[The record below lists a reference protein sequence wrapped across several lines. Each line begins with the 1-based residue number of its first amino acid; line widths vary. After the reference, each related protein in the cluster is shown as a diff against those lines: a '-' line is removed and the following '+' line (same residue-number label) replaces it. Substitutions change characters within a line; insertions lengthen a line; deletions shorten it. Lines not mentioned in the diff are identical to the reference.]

1 MKIYGTSSYQS
12 KLSNQSELGMLEY
25 YRAEN
30 FTLRYADLDSRQVFD
45 AVVQKYDLQKIT
57 DGILEKLQEEE
68 SSEALRRTFREKY
81 RIDLAAVQG
90 LGEDEKREAVCEY
103 VYNYLRDYE
112 KSNELTSLTKKDFT
126 HVMENLYMIYNT
138 DDEEIRNVVQV
149 IHLASQNI
157 ISKFIQI
164 DGLERLFNEQYID
177 FEWEMHMGMDH
188 QKQSMKFYRDHF
200 VHQVR
205 DAYMMDRL
213 LNCCGFYLRV
223 YDTLSRPGASKVS
236 QYFCKMVRRQKEL
249 PLPNAELLEYDEEFI
264 ARNIIYMSAYM
275 AGLFHDI
282 GYPDT
287 YLQSL
292 RRRMFAFSPSINSEN
307 PIRDTLPDNVF
318 SLLQNSLLFRVVPFE
333 EIQDRVYQDCIDHG
347 TLSAIAFLLHFYKN
361 GVIFMLPP
369 YKAAAI
375 ELAALAIYNHTFVY
389 GISHPKKNANDYR
402 PRFLTNPISYLLRIC
417 DDLQEWDRVYF
428 EISAHSNLIICSRC
442 HTPIVGKG
450 PCPDDKEPGQK
461 CGERLEKD
469 VRRYVCNC
477 YLEKETDA
485 YEQPMG
491 SFFRAFDGA
500 LALPYRRLYN
510 IQTCDEVEVVGENS
524 TDLAH
529 TNHIYFRLKYNPY
542 KLLHIAYISTS
553 YARYRIQ
560 ELNRLKPLLMQQS
573 GLPHM
578 WLDYFVT
585 ANPILL
591 KTHLIEEYFDGLDE
605 KKKSEIRNILDRLKP
620 TEPNPQILSQSVDDL
635 VHLLEDTLKCY
646 MKSSGDNTGL
656 PKDKYVCIYQR
667 IRNALKLYCFLY
679 IYGQFYRC
687 DSKPERCSVESLQ
700 WVVDRILEEYPGGDE
715 FKCLIGDTLLQLSRL
730 YTERQLRVQGC
741 VPRAYMHQFSP
752 GNWERMLT
760 GRKEGRCSKEFYN
773 HALEWYVNQKTYKPV
788 CWDSEKDKTDVDAF
802 TDLGFFHALYK
813 NI

>member
-1 MKIYGTSSYQS
+1 MRIYGTNSDRS
-12 KLSNQSELGMLEY
+12 KPSDRSEPGMLEY
-25 YRAEN
+25 YRAKN
-30 FTLRYADLDSRQVFD
+30 FTLRYAELESRNVFD
-45 AVVQKYDLQKIT
+45 PVLQKYDLKKIT
-57 DGILEKLQEEE
+57 DGILAELREEGPDG
-68 SSEALRRTFREKY
+68 ALRRTFREKY
-81 RIDLAAVQG
+81 HIDFADIQG
-90 LGEDEKREAVCEY
+90 LSDDGKCEAVCES

-112 KSNELTSLTKKDFT
+112 DSNELTSLTKKDFT

-138 DDEEIRNVVQV
+138 DDKEIQRVVQV

-157 ISKFIQI
+157 ISKYIQI

-213 LNCCGFYLRV
+213 LNSGGFYRRIRDILC
-223 YDTLSRPGASKVS
+223 RPGASKVS
-236 QYFCKMVRRQKEL
+236 QYFCKMVRRQKDH
-249 PLPNAELLEYDEEFI
+249 PLPNAEILAYDEEFI

-292 RRRMFAFSPSINSEN
+292 RRRMFEFSPSINSEN
-307 PIRDTLPDNVF
+307 SFRDTLPDNIF

-333 EIQDRVYQDCIDHG
+333 EIQARVYQDCIDHG

-389 GISHPKKNANDYR
+389 GISRPKKNTDDYR

-428 EISAHSNLIICSRC
+428 EISGHSNLIICSRC
-442 HTPIVGKG
+442 HTPIVGQDL
-450 PCPDDKEPGQK
+450 CPDDEESRQK
-461 CGERLEKD
+461 RGERRPKEGC
-469 VRRYVCNC
+469 RRYVCNC
-477 YLEKETDA
+477 YREKETDA
-485 YEQPMG
+485 CGQRVG

-510 IQTCDEVEVVGENS
+510 IQTCDEVQVDGDDP
-524 TDLAH
+524 TDLGH
-529 TNHIYFRLKYNPY
+529 SNHIYFRLKYNSY
-542 KLLHIAYISTS
+542 KLLHIAYISSS
-553 YARYRIQ
+553 YARYRIE

-591 KTHLIEEYFDGLDE
+591 KTRLLEEYFDGLDE
-605 KKKSEIRNILDRLKP
+605 EKKSRIKEILDRSKP
-620 TEPNPQILSQSVDDL
+620 TGEDSRALSQSANAL
-635 VHLLEDTLKCY
+635 VQLLEDTLEHY
-646 MKSSGDNTGL
+646 MGSSGDNTGL
-656 PKDKYVCIYQR
+656 PEDTYTRIGQK

-679 IYGQFYRC
+679 IYGQFYRR
-687 DSKPERCSVESLQ
+687 SSPRCSTGNLD
-700 WVVDRILEEYPGGDE
+700 WVAKQILEEYPGGDA
-715 FKCLIGDTLLQLSRL
+715 FKCLIGDSLLQLSRL
-730 YTERQLRVQGC
+730 YTDQQLRAQDY
-741 VPRAYMHQFSP
+741 VPDAYMHQFSP
-752 GNWERMLT
+752 GNWKRMLT
-760 GRKEGRCSKEFYN
+760 GQEKESCSKEFYN
-773 HALEWYVNQKTYKPV
+773 RALELYVNQGTYRPV
-788 CWDSEKDKTDVDAF
+788 CWESEEDTSEVDAF

-813 NI
+813 MI